1 MNSCH
6 SFPFRIFMLMQ
17 VQRPSALWWSL
28 SKRVTAQFYQ
38 RIGMK
43 SAKRKLKWSL
53 QILWN
58 LENGKDSCNII
69 SFTLILYSLFLLRC
83 CHLYFS
89 RMGIVTELLD
99 FNKVRRFQEFCGIVA
114 TTDDDPN
121 GIDAVM
127 RWWYITSDG
136 TRFFYLVW
144 HQRRALYP
152 KTILPPVIIPFKHQF
167 I

>member
-58 LENGKDSCNII
+58 SENGKDSCNII
-69 SFTLILYSLFLLRC
+69 SFTLILYSLFLLKC
-83 CHLYFS
+83 CHLHFS

-144 HQRRALYP
+144 HQRRA
-152 KTILPPVIIPFKHQF
+152 
-167 I
+167 